1 MDPRTQLNE
10 ARHSWSPPAELLR
23 CRPREV
29 RLTVKGKFLAG
40 TAFAIFI
47 AGLGAGIFLFAK
59 AAFDREH
66 RQQIVE
72 QGMDTEA
79 RVVRRWWTR
88 GDRPRYGL
96 EIVYRASGQVVRTST
111 QLEKSAWSRLTE
123 GSTLQIRYLPTDPE
137 RFVLP
142 GGQKDTLPVWL
153 PFPVTCS
160 LGFCAWLILYQILR
174 EKRLLSDGRPG
185 PAVVTRLRNTKD
197 GKMVY
202 YTFATLSGSVLSGK
216 SGPMR
221 NAPAVGSLQCVL
233 YEPDR
238 TRRNAMYPFQF
249 VRPVRQ

>member
-10 ARHSWSPPAELLR
+10 ARQIWSPPAELLR

-29 RLTVKGKFLAG
+29 KLTVKGKFLTG
-40 TAFAIFI
+40 IAFAMFA
-47 AGLGAGIFLFAK
+47 AGLGAGIFLFAR

-72 QGMDTEA
+72 QGMDIEA

-88 GDRPRYGL
+88 GDHPRYGL
-96 EIVYRASGQVVRTST
+96 EIVYRASGQIFRTST
-111 QLEKSAWSRLTE
+111 QLEKSAWSGLAE
-123 GSTLQIRYLPTDPE
+123 GSTLRIRYLPSDPE
-137 RFVLP
+137 RFILLERQE
-142 GGQKDTLPVWL
+142 GGIPLWL
-153 PFPVTCS
+153 PFVVACA
-160 LGFCAWLILYQILR
+160 LGFCSWLILYQIQR
-174 EKRLLSDGRPG
+174 EKSLLSDGRPG
-185 PAVVTRLRNTKD
+185 PAVVTRLRNTKN

-202 YTFATLSGSVLSGK
+202 YTFATLSGSVLPGK

-221 NAPAVGSLQCVL
+221 NAPSVGSLQCVL

-249 VRPVRQ
+249 VRTVRQ